1 MFKITIGAPL
11 KQYVVLIRTPN
22 VQKEGNWRAL
32 VAEQPQSA
40 TSMQMPRTRREE
52 LRVQVLALVI
62 LCLRLDVAPKPGQ
75 YRRMLGILVEFLDL
89 DTEPLTKLQRRLQ
102 RQAPFVRQAAQCL
115 FHARPADGRVYP
127 GKAQRRP
134 KAQRAQD
141 VKVSLVVFRV
151 HVPDHQEIRPVVMR
165 QLVHLAGQHRQYPL
179 QVGVGPQRQ
188 RVAHHGEQPALEETE
203 GHKPRK
209 PPFDGRS
216 PGRSELAV
224 GGGQVETD
232 AIEVCP
238 A

>member
-1 MFKITIGAPL
+1 MFKITIDAPL

-165 QLVHLAGQHRQYPL
+165 QLVHLAVQHRQYPL
-179 QVGVGPQRQ
+179 QVGVDRNASGLLTMVSNPHSRKRKVINPGNHRLMVVRQ
-188 RVAHHGEQPALEETE
+188 AGVSLRSVVA
-203 GHKPRK
+203 
-209 PPFDGRS
+209 RS
-216 PGRSELAV
+216 KQTL
-224 GGGQVETD
+224 
-232 AIEVCP
+232 
-238 A
+238 